1 MNTPRDSQMEIK
13 ELTSSHIAEDLY
25 AAFSRPHPEYTT
37 ASRDW
42 TVMDIVSGGW
52 LSFVES
58 GAYLATVESTV
69 DSPATAEAV
78 RRIILNFTPIFNCV
92 ELTLNVYNALLM
104 QKAPIVRG
112 WDAAADYIDDSFSSD
127 VDGNGTTL
135 TQFTERVCAEV
146 LKYNRVGVF
155 VDFPTVDSAIPLSE
169 RAATKMTAVLK
180 LIKTRDILT
189 WNTSRDENG
198 RDALYY
204 VIFKHTSY
212 ANGPG
217 SDFFTLYKQT
227 NYSILILEDD
237 EHTLESRLHSDTAE
251 EATLLDAVAMPFT
264 LSQKSRAVRY
274 EFFCVD
280 GGQDTVLN
288 SKLSRIYT
296 RTELSLDGK
305 PMNRLPFYFIGG
317 DNTPAP
323 QRPGFVHLAE
333 LNRAYYMLSARVGYM
348 LYYVSSPVP
357 WSAGAEIE
365 EVGTPVAKVK
375 TRTGGT
381 SNEDAYLDNFVRR
394 FNTEN
399 NTEFY
404 STDMFKPATGNCV
417 PAQEGGISAA
427 NSKEFVVGV
436 HPSNFLVFRDPA
448 AKVGWLTLDGG
459 GLAQAF
465 QALDRMEKQM
475 AIVGAKQLNEN
486 HKAAITAETAN
497 IERIGENAN
506 LASYAQTISQG
517 MTNVLLTV
525 IAHGEVRGTPEDI
538 SNFNYIVTVETL
550 PQKIDAT
557 ELTALLS
564 AMSYHI
570 MSKQDALNILIRRGV
585 LPADTR
591 LPDLAETLAMEK
603 TLFEDL
609 GLSMPMSPGLNG
621 DDPSGDG
628 TGEEPNGTDKKD
640 AKKGGD
646 SGKEGGKPASE
657 DGADKKPSAR
667 RRSKKNGGG
676 SGTATATPN
685 SD

>member
-1 MNTPRDSQMEIK
+1 MSTPPIKQMEIK
-13 ELTSSHIAEDLY
+13 EITASHIAEELY
-25 AAFSRPHPEYTT
+25 TAFNKPHPEYST
-37 ASRDW
+37 AARDW
-42 TVMDIVSGGW
+42 AVMDIVSGGW
-52 LSFVES
+52 LSFVQS

-78 RRIILNFTPIFNCV
+78 KRIILNFTPIFNCV

-104 QKAPIVRG
+104 QKAPQVRG
-112 WDAAADYIDDSFSSD
+112 WDAASDYIDDVFASD

-155 VDFPTVDSAIPLSE
+155 VDFPTADPTMPVAE
-169 RAATKMTAVLK
+169 RVAAKLTAVLK
-180 LIKTRDILT
+180 LIKTQDILT
-189 WNTSRDENG
+189 WNTSRDEYG
-198 RDALYY
+198 RDALHY
-204 VIFKHTSY
+204 VIFKHTCY

-217 SDFFTLYKQT
+217 SDFFTLYHQT
-227 NYSILILEDD
+227 NYSVLILEDD
-237 EHTLESRLHSDTAE
+237 EHTLESRLHSDTAN
-251 EATLLDAVAMPFT
+251 EASLVDAVSLPFK
-264 LSQKSRAVRY
+264 LSQKSKAVRY

-280 GGQDTVLN
+280 GGRDTVLN

-317 DNTPAP
+317 DNGPLP

-375 TRTGGT
+375 TRTGGL
-381 SNEDAYLDNFVRR
+381 SNEAAYLDNFVRR
-394 FNTEN
+394 FNEAN
-399 NTEFY
+399 HTEFY
-404 STDMFKPATGNCV
+404 STDLFKPATGNCV
-417 PAQEGGISAA
+417 PTQENGTTPA

-436 HPSNFLVFRDPA
+436 HPSNFLVFRDPT

-459 GLAQAF
+459 GLTQAF
-465 QALDRMEKQM
+465 QALDRMERQM

-486 HKAAITAETAN
+486 HKAAITSETAN

-517 MTNVLLTV
+517 LTNVLLTV
-525 IAHGEVRGTPEDI
+525 VAHGEVRGTDEDI
-538 SNFNYIVTVETL
+538 SNFNYLVTVETL
-550 PQKIDAT
+550 PQKVDAT
-557 ELTALLS
+557 ELTAMLNALS
-564 AMSYHI
+564 HNVL
-570 MSKQDALNILIRRGV
+570 SKQDVLNNLIRRGV
-585 LPADTR
+585 LPVDTR
-591 LPDLAETLAMEK
+591 LPDLAEELAMEK
-603 TLFEDL
+603 AIFEDL
-609 GLSMPMSPGLNG
+609 GLSMPMPDPNDPNAGGVDTGGGGTKDGNDTKKG
-621 DDPSGDG
+621 DDKPAPKDGAAKKTPPRSRNKKGDG
-628 TGEEPNGTDKKD
+628 KK
-640 AKKGGD
+640 
-646 SGKEGGKPASE
+646 
-657 DGADKKPSAR
+657 
-667 RRSKKNGGG
+667 
-676 SGTATATPN
+676 TATPTPN